1 MSHTIG
7 LMIESIVAGL
17 LVVTIGYCLILNK
30 RLVRLKAD
38 EMSLKATISELITA
52 TEIAERAVAGLKSTV
67 RDCDRDI
74 GERLRAAERFSVHIA
89 QQIKAG
95 EDVLARLAKIAAAT
109 QAARPDASIPAMLP
123 PAALLQAETPDP
135 NAMLAAAKAFAE
147 RARARVTNA
156 AA

>member
-52 TEIAERAVAGLKSTV
+52 TEIAERAVAGLKSAV
-67 RDCDRDI
+67 RDCDRDL
-74 GERLRAAERFSVHIA
+74 GDRLRSAERFSVHIA

-95 EDVLARLAKIAAAT
+95 EDILARLAKIASAT
-109 QAARPDASIPAMLP
+109 QGVKLDASTPAMLP
-123 PAALLQAETPDP
+123 ETPDP